1 MIKFVETEILKL
13 EILKQIIKA
22 KEEGKKQIAVLI
34 DPDKLNTEELT
45 SLLSKINKSPIN
57 YIFVGGSLL
66 SSDQMDEYI
75 TLIKQN
81 SDLPTII
88 FPGSVHQISNKA
100 DGILFLSLIS
110 GRNPEFLI
118 GSQVIA
124 APLLKRTK
132 LEILS
137 TGYILVDSGV
147 QTTASYI
154 SNTTPLP
161 RNKADIAVATALA
174 SEMIGHKIIYLDGG
188 SGAKLEVPSE
198 MINAVK
204 HNIDIPLIVGG
215 GINTKEKLVAAFNA
229 GADMIVVGTAIEK
242 NQSFLDDITEVLLG

>member
-1 MIKFVETEILKL
+1 MRILDEIAKSKKL
-13 EILKQIIKA
+13 N
-22 KEEGKKQIAVLI
+22 KKQIAVLI
-34 DPDKLNTEELT
+34 DPDKLNTEELK
-45 SLLSKINKSPIN
+45 SLIEKIKRSPIDF
-57 YIFVGGSLL
+57 ILVGGSLL
-66 SSDQMDEYI
+66 SSDQMDQYI
-75 TLIKQN
+75 SLIKDN
-81 SDLPTII
+81 ISIPVII

-118 GSQVIA
+118 GSQVVA
-124 APLLKRTK
+124 APLLKRTS

-174 SEMIGHKIIYLDGG
+174 SEMIGHKLLYLDGG
-188 SGAKLEVPSE
+188 SGAKLEVPKE
-198 MINAVK
+198 MISAVSK
-204 HNIDIPLIVGG
+204 NIDIPLIVGG
-215 GINTKEKLVAAFNA
+215 GVNTREKLKIAFDS
-229 GADMIVVGTAIEK
+229 GADIVVIGTAIE
-242 NQSFLDDITEVLLG
+242 NNPEFLNDISELLIN

>member
-1 MIKFVETEILKL
+1 MNILEK
-13 EILKQIIKA
+13 IISVK
-22 KEEGKKQIAVLI
+22 KEGKKQIAVLI
-34 DPDKLNTEELT
+34 DPDKLNATELT
-45 SLLSKINKSPIN
+45 NLVSKVKNSPIN
-57 YIFVGGSLL
+57 YILVGGSLL

-75 TLIKQN
+75 GLIKQN
-81 SDLPTII
+81 INIPVII

-118 GSQVIA
+118 GSQVVA

-132 LEILS
+132 LEVLS

-161 RNKADIAVATALA
+161 RDKADIAVATALA
-174 SEMIGHKIIYLDGG
+174 SEMIGHKLLYLDGG

-198 MINAVK
+198 MISAVK
-204 HNIDIPLIVGG
+204 KHIDIPLIIGG
-215 GINTKEKLVAAFNA
+215 GINTKEKLETAFNF
-229 GADMIVVGTAIEK
+229 GADLVVIGTAIEK
-242 NQSFLDDITEVLLG
+242 NQDFLDDVVKVVNS

>member
-1 MIKFVETEILKL
+1 LNILDK
-13 EILKQIIKA
+13 IIESK
-22 KEEGKKQIAVLI
+22 KEGKKQVAVLI
-34 DPDKLNTEELT
+34 DPDKLNTDE
-45 SLLSKINKSPIN
+45 LLSLISKITDTHIS
-57 YIFVGGSLL
+57 YILVGGSLL

-75 TLIKQN
+75 SLIKN
-81 SDLPTII
+81 NIDIPVII
-88 FPGSVHQISNKA
+88 FPGSVHQISNHA

-124 APLLKRTK
+124 APLLKKSK

-174 SEMIGHKIIYLDGG
+174 SEMIGHKLLYLDGG
-188 SGAKLEVPSE
+188 SGAKLEVPQE
-198 MINAVK
+198 MISAVK
-204 HNIDIPLIVGG
+204 SQIDIPLIIGG
-215 GINTKEKLVAAFNA
+215 GINTKQKLETAFKS
-229 GADMIVVGTAIEK
+229 GADIVVVGTAIEK
-242 NQSFLDDITEVLLG
+242 NQDFLDDIVDVISQL

>member
-1 MIKFVETEILKL
+1 MNILK
-13 EILKQIIKA
+13 EIIKS

-34 DPDKLNTEELT
+34 DPDKLNTKE
-45 SLLSKINKSPIN
+45 LLSLVSKIKLSPIN
-57 YIFVGGSLL
+57 YILVGGSLL

-75 TLIKQN
+75 GLIKQN
-81 SDLPTII
+81 IDIPVII

-118 GSQVIA
+118 GSQVVA
-124 APLLKRTK
+124 APLLKRSK

-137 TGYILVDSGV
+137 TGYVLVDSGI

-161 RNKADIAVATALA
+161 RDKADIAVATALA
-174 SEMIGHKIIYLDGG
+174 SEMIGHKLLYLDGG

-198 MINAVK
+198 MISAVK
-204 HNIDIPLIVGG
+204 KHIDIPLIVGG
-215 GINTKEKLVAAFNA
+215 GINTKSKLETAFNS
-229 GADMIVVGTAIEK
+229 GADLVVIGTAIEK
-242 NQSFLDDITEVLLG
+242 NQDFLDEIVEVLSKSQY